1 MKNISEKLNPKQ
13 KEAVETI
20 DGPVLIVAG
29 AGAGKTKT
37 LTWRILHL
45 IKSGVD
51 PEKILAITFT
61 NKAAREMRDRV
72 FELLKQEGVEIHNGK
87 GPFLGTFHALGV
99 KIIKEN
105 SKIFGLNRYFK
116 IFDREDSKKAI
127 KESLKNLGKKSDLS
141 PGAILSLISK
151 QKGELKTPEDFE
163 EFSFEDSGF
172 SYLPKEVV
180 HVWREYE
187 KILKRE
193 RALDFDDL
201 LLKCEFLLRKDEILK
216 KYHDLWHY
224 IHIDEYQDT
233 NKAQYEIAKRL
244 AKDKRNICVV
254 GDHDQC
260 VYSFRGA
267 RFKNLIDFEKDY
279 PEAKM
284 IFLEENYRSSQNIL
298 NAANEVIKK
307 NTLRPEKNLFTR
319 NEIGDKLSLIEA
331 ENEIDEAAKIAT
343 LVKDLIQG
351 GVSAKEIAVLYRANF
366 QSRALEEVFMGEGL
380 PYQVIGIKFFERKEI
395 KDIVS
400 YLRAALDWESFSD
413 IKRIIN
419 VPPRGLG
426 KTSLLKIFAGKES
439 ELNIGIKIKIKKFR
453 DFLLE
458 IKKESETKYPS
469 ELIRSVLEK
478 SGLKNHLEKGGVEDI
493 ERLENILELVNFAGR
508 YSYGNPSESLSKFLD
523 DVSLATDEDSPEK
536 PQENLKLMTAHAAK
550 GLEFDYVFISGLEE
564 NLFPY
569 ERPNMRAEEK
579 EEERRLFYVAL
590 TRARKK
596 VFLSYAGRRGIFG
609 NNVYNLPSSFIADI
623 PGELIEFY
631 NRSSNFINIEF

>member
-1 MKNISEKLNPKQ
+1 MKNISEKLNLKQ

-61 NKAAREMRDRV
+61 NKAAQEMRDRV
-72 FELLKQEGVEIHNGK
+72 YELLKQERVEIPSGK
-87 GPFLGTFHALGV
+87 DPFLGTFHALGV

-193 RALDFDDL
+193 RVLDFDDL

-319 NEIGDKLSLIEA
+319 NEVGDKLSLIEA
-331 ENEIDEAAKIAT
+331 ENEIDEAVKIAESI
-343 LVKDLIQG
+343 KKIIQN
-351 GVSAKEIAVLYRANF
+351 GVSPKEIAVLYRANF
-366 QSRALEEVFMGEGL
+366 QSRALEEVFMEEGL

-395 KDIVS
+395 KDMVS

-419 VPPRGLG
+419 MPPRGLG

-469 ELIRSVLEK
+469 ELIRFVLEK

>member
-72 FELLKQEGVEIHNGK
+72 FELLKQGGVEIHNGK

-331 ENEIDEAAKIAT
+331 ENEIDEATKIAM

-469 ELIRSVLEK
+469 ELIRFVLEK

>member
-1 MKNISEKLNPKQ
+1 MKNISEKLNLKQ

-72 FELLKQEGVEIHNGK
+72 YELLKQERVEIPSGK
-87 GPFLGTFHALGV
+87 DPFLGTFHALGV

-127 KESLKNLGKKSDLS
+127 KESLKNLEKKSDLS

-319 NEIGDKLSLIEA
+319 NEVGDKLSLIEA
-331 ENEIDEAAKIAT
+331 ENEIDEAVKIAESI
-343 LVKDLIQG
+343 KKIIQN
-351 GVSAKEIAVLYRANF
+351 GVSPKEIAVLYRANF
-366 QSRALEEVFMGEGL
+366 QSRALEEVFMEEGL

-395 KDIVS
+395 KDMVS

-419 VPPRGLG
+419 MPPRGLG

-469 ELIRSVLEK
+469 ELIRFVLEK

>member
-1 MKNISEKLNPKQ
+1 MKNISEKLNLKQ

-72 FELLKQEGVEIHNGK
+72 YELLKQERVEIPSGK
-87 GPFLGTFHALGV
+87 DPFLGTFHALGV

-127 KESLKNLGKKSDLS
+127 KESLKNLEKKSDLS

-193 RALDFDDL
+193 RVLDFDDL

-319 NEIGDKLSLIEA
+319 NEVGDKLSLIEA
-331 ENEIDEAAKIAT
+331 ENEIDEAVKIAESI
-343 LVKDLIQG
+343 KKIIQN
-351 GVSAKEIAVLYRANF
+351 GVSPKEIAVLYRANF
-366 QSRALEEVFMGEGL
+366 QSRALEEVFMEEGL

-395 KDIVS
+395 KDMVS

-419 VPPRGLG
+419 MPPRGLG

-469 ELIRSVLEK
+469 ELIRFVLEK

>member
-13 KEAVETI
+13 KEAAETI

-61 NKAAREMRDRV
+61 NKAAQEMRDRV
-72 FELLKQEGVEIHNGK
+72 YELLKQERVEIPSGK
-87 GPFLGTFHALGV
+87 DPFLGTFHALGV

-127 KESLKNLGKKSDLS
+127 KESLKNLEKKSDLS

-193 RALDFDDL
+193 RVLDFDDL

-319 NEIGDKLSLIEA
+319 NEVGDKLSLIEA
-331 ENEIDEAAKIAT
+331 ENEIDEAVKIAESI
-343 LVKDLIQG
+343 KKIIQN
-351 GVSAKEIAVLYRANF
+351 GVSPKEIAVLYRANF
-366 QSRALEEVFMGEGL
+366 QSRALEEVFMEEGL

-395 KDIVS
+395 KDMVS

-419 VPPRGLG
+419 MPPRGLG

-469 ELIRSVLEK
+469 ELIRFVLEK

>member
-1 MKNISEKLNPKQ
+1 MKNISEKLNLKQ

-72 FELLKQEGVEIHNGK
+72 YELLKQERVEIPSGK
-87 GPFLGTFHALGV
+87 DPFLGTFHALGV

-127 KESLKNLGKKSDLS
+127 KESLKNLEKKSDLS

-319 NEIGDKLSLIEA
+319 NEVGDKLSLIEA
-331 ENEIDEAAKIAT
+331 ENEIDEAVKIAESI
-343 LVKDLIQG
+343 KKIIQN
-351 GVSAKEIAVLYRANF
+351 GVSPKEIAVLYRANF
-366 QSRALEEVFMGEGL
+366 QSRALEEVFMEEGL

-395 KDIVS
+395 KDMVS

-469 ELIRSVLEK
+469 ELIRFVLEK

>member
-72 FELLKQEGVEIHNGK
+72 FELLKQGGVEIHNGK

-343 LVKDLIQG
+343 LVKDLIQS

-469 ELIRSVLEK
+469 ELIRFVLEK

>member
-72 FELLKQEGVEIHNGK
+72 FELLKQGGVEIHNGK

-469 ELIRSVLEK
+469 ELIRFVLEK

>member
-331 ENEIDEAAKIAT
+331 ENEIDEATKIAT

-469 ELIRSVLEK
+469 ELIRFVLEK

>member
-127 KESLKNLGKKSDLS
+127 KESLKNLGKKRDLS

-331 ENEIDEAAKIAT
+331 ENEIDEATKIAT

-458 IKKESETKYPS
+458 TKKESETKYPS
-469 ELIRSVLEK
+469 ELIKFVLEK
-478 SGLKNHLEKGGVEDI
+478 SGFKNHLEKGGVEDI